1 MDAQLRDTGVCII
14 DSEYLTLI
22 HLSGSCEKCI
32 VTCPTTH
39 VMTHSM
45 NDGATVWRVEL
56 HYEGWSYNMKG
67 GATVWRVDIQYT
79 GWRFIMEGGDTVWRV
94 ELQYEEWSY
103 CHDTSM

>member
-45 NDGATVWRVEL
+45 NDGATV
-56 HYEGWSYNMKG
+56 
-67 GATVWRVDIQYT
+67 
-79 GWRFIMEGGDTVWRV
+79 
-94 ELQYEEWSY
+94 
-103 CHDTSM
+103 